1 MKLLTWIN
9 LIQVNLIQVN
19 LIQVN
24 LIQVPEMQLG
34 ISFNQIRIADFYL

>member
-19 LIQVN
+19 L
-24 LIQVPEMQLG
+24 MQLG